1 MARRLLRRLFVA
13 VVLLAAVGAAVGVG
27 LVPLPG
33 AGSGAA
39 KEGQAAGGHGP
50 APAAKP
56 PEAVAVTVAAAQ
68 QRSVE
73 RRVRTVG
80 TLHGFEEIAIGPLV
94 DGRVRRIVHDVG
106 DVVAPGEP
114 LLEIDDADFRLAVE
128 EATRAL
134 ELELARLGLA
144 AVPDESFSVAA
155 LPSVERARV
164 VEKNAAGVLERYRGL
179 MDSKTI
185 TKDDFEKAQVGF
197 DTARLDVKQRV
208 LEAEQTLA
216 AVRHRQAVLET
227 ARKRLRDTRVGA
239 PEMTA
244 RAVPAGG
251 GEAAVVPAFTVAG
264 RLVSEGEIVRAAPP
278 TPLFRLVV
286 EDVLK
291 LRVAVPERYAAMV
304 RPGQPVDV
312 TVESL
317 PGRTVA
323 GRVERVNPTI
333 DTASRTFEVEVRV
346 GNGERLLK
354 SGAFAAASILVGT
367 AADAVTV
374 PEEAIVRFAGVT
386 KLFTVA
392 NGRATAVPVELGTR
406 LDVADASGEAAAR
419 PTAQSAGQAAAVR
432 RWVEVSGA
440 VAPGTPVV
448 LTGQSQLADG
458 TAVRIRAPVQVSAAV
473 PERDA
478 R

>member
-1 MARRLLRRLFVA
+1 MARPLFHRLFVP
-13 VVLLAAVGAAVGVG
+13 VVLLAAGGAAVALG

-33 AGSGAA
+33 APPGAA
-39 KEGQAAGGHGP
+39 KEAPAGGHGP
-50 APAAKP
+50 ASAAKP

-68 QRSVE
+68 RRPVE

-80 TLHGFEEIAIGPLV
+80 TLHGFEEIGIGPLV

-106 DVVAPGEP
+106 DVVPPGEP
-114 LLEIDDADFRLAVE
+114 LLEIDDADFRLAVD

-144 AVPDESFSVAA
+144 AVPDAAFDVAT

-164 VEKNAAGVLERYRGL
+164 VEKNAAGVLDRYRGL

-185 TKDDFEKAQVGF
+185 TKDEFEKAQVGF
-197 DTARLDVKQRV
+197 DTARLDVKQRL

-227 ARKRLRDTRVGA
+227 ARKRLRDTRVVA
-239 PEMTA
+239 PETTA
-244 RAVPAGG
+244 RAAPAGG
-251 GEAAVVPAFTVAG
+251 DAASAAPPPYTVAG
-264 RLVSEGEIVRAAPP
+264 RLVSAGEIVRAAPP

-291 LRVAVPERYAAMV
+291 LRVAVPERYAAQV
-304 RPGQPVDV
+304 APGQPVDV

-317 PGRTVA
+317 PGRTVG

-346 GNGERLLK
+346 PNGDRLLK

-367 AADAVTV
+367 DADAVTV

-386 KLFTVA
+386 KLFAVVD
-392 NGRATAVPVELGTR
+392 GRATAVPVELGTR
-406 LDVADASGEAAAR
+406 LDVAGAAAA
-419 PTAQSAGQAAAVR
+419 PAAQPAGQAR
-432 RWVEVSGA
+432 RWVEVHGG
-440 VAPGTPVV
+440 VAAGTPVV

-458 TAVRIRAPVQVSAAV
+458 TAVRVREPVQVSAAA
-473 PERDA
+473 ERDA